1 MVKRVY
7 AVWVRIDETIPWIEL
22 KGKYTTK
29 REAKNA
35 AKETLNHAQVKV
47 VDMPEKK

>member
-1 MVKRVY
+1 MY
-7 AVWVRIDETIPWIEL
+7 AVWVRIDETLPWIEL

-35 AKETLNHAQVKV
+35 AREILNHAEVKV
-47 VDMPEKK
+47 VDVPKRR